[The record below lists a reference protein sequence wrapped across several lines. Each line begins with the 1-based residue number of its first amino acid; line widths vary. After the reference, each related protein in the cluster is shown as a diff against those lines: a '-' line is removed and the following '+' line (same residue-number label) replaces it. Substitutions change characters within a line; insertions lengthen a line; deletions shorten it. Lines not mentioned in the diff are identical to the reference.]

1 MSTSPR
7 QEVQNMEENSM
18 TATETMRLADWLTA
32 HGLSAQDAL
41 DCIKY
46 IATGTSTEDA
56 QSATNDPSEAK

>member
-1 MSTSPR
+1 
-7 QEVQNMEENSM
+7 MEENSM
-18 TATETMRLADWLTA
+18 TATEAMRLADWLTA

-41 DCIKY
+41 NCIKY